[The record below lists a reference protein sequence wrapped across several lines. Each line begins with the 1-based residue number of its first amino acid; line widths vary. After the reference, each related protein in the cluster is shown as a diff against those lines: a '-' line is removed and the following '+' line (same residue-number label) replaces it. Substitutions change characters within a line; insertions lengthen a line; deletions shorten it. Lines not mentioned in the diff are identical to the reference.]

1 MGKSSHVQIDIPCD
15 VQQVDNTGFVWTFL
29 DEARDPSLVYEGAI
43 VVTAD
48 EIDPVV
54 ARVLDLIPSG
64 ERTIVHLE
72 ILPGDPLDY
81 AHALSRAHI
90 VPTGGT
96 R

>member
-1 MGKSSHVQIDIPCD
+1 MVGRAPVVVDIPCD
-15 VQQVDNTGFVWTFL
+15 VQQVDSTGFVWAFL
-29 DEARDPSLVYEGAI
+29 DEARDPSLIYEGAI
-43 VVTAD
+43 VVSAD

-54 ARVLDLIPSG
+54 ARVVDLASSG
-64 ERTIVHLE
+64 DRTVVHLE

-90 VPTGGT
+90 VPASG